1 MKHGSTPNKAVSNF
15 IYGRIPVK
23 SSLETNKV
31 KKIFLQ
37 KGFSDESLLRLAKTK
52 NVKIDFVEQSLL
64 SSMTKNGNHQGVVAE
79 VEEFKYSS
87 LDEIISS
94 CKDKKQPLILILDE
108 IEDPHNLGAII
119 RSCDAFGVDGIV
131 LKNRN
136 QVQINMTVV
145 KVSTGAIDHVKI
157 CQVSNVSN
165 AIRVLKDSGFWI
177 FSSDGSAKTD
187 YDSVKYDRPTALV
200 VGSEGNGISRLV
212 LENSD
217 FIIKIPM
224 LGHVNSL
231 NVSVATGILLSN
243 IRSSNK

>member
-1 MKHGSTPNKAVSNF
+1 MKHWNDSSKSYANL

-23 SSLETNKV
+23 SSIESNKV
-31 KKIFLQ
+31 VKLMVQ
-37 KGFSDESLLRLAKTK
+37 KNFSDESLLKLARDK
-52 NVKIDFVEQSLL
+52 NIPLEFVDQSLL
-64 SSMTKNGNHQGVVAE
+64 ASLSKNGNHQGVIAE
-79 VEEFKYSS
+79 VKPFQYSS
-87 LDEIISS
+87 LEEIVKSS
-94 CKDKKQPLILILDE
+94 LKKPQPLILILDE

-165 AIRVLKDSGFWI
+165 AIRVLKENGFWI
-177 FSSDGSAKTD
+177 YSSDGLAKTN
-187 YDSVKYDRPTALV
+187 YDDLKYTGPTALI
-200 VGSEGNGISRLV
+200 VGSEGSGISRLV

-217 FIIKIPM
+217 FVIKIPM
-224 LGHVNSL
+224 LGSVNSL

-243 IRSSNK
+243 IRSSSK

>member
-1 MKHGSTPNKAVSNF
+1 MKNQTMSTKSKGNL

-23 SSLETNKV
+23 SSIEANKV
-31 KKIFLQ
+31 KKILVQ
-37 KGFSDESLLRLAKTK
+37 KGFSDESLLKLARSK
-52 NVKIDFVEQSLL
+52 NVCVEFVDQSVLTSL
-64 SSMTKNGNHQGVVAE
+64 SNNGNHQGVIAE
-79 VEEFKYSS
+79 VEEYKYST
-87 LDEIISS
+87 LDEILRQ

-119 RSCDAFGVDGIV
+119 RSCDAFGVDGVI

-165 AIRVLKDSGFWI
+165 AIRVLKDAGFWVYA
-177 FSSDGSAKTD
+177 SDGSAKDD
-187 YDSVKYDRPTALV
+187 YDKVKYDGPTALI

-217 FIIKIPM
+217 FVIKIPM

-243 IRSSNK
+243 IRSSSK

>member
-1 MKHGSTPNKAVSNF
+1 MKYGTASPKSNANL
-15 IYGRIPVK
+15 IYGRIPVR
-23 SSLETNKV
+23 SSIEAKKANKLLV
-31 KKIFLQ
+31 Q
-37 KGFSDESLLRLAKTK
+37 KGFQDESLLKLARD
-52 NVKIDFVEQSLL
+52 NNLPIEFVEQSVLASL
-64 SSMTKNGNHQGVVAE
+64 SRNGNHQGVIALVQDYQYAT
-79 VEEFKYSS
+79 
-87 LDEIISS
+87 LDEIING
-94 CKDKKQPLILILDE
+94 CQGKKQPLILILDE

-119 RSCDAFGVDGIV
+119 RSCDAFGVDGII

-165 AIRVLKDSGFWI
+165 AIRVLKSNGFWI
-177 FSSDGSAKTD
+177 YASDGSAKLD
-187 YDSVKYDRPTALV
+187 YDKVKYDGPTALI

-217 FIIKIPM
+217 FVVKIPM

-243 IRSSNK
+243 IRSSSK

>member
-1 MKHGSTPNKAVSNF
+1 MKSAIES
-15 IYGRIPVK
+15 
-23 SSLETNKV
+23 NKV
-31 KKIFLQ
+31 KKLMVQ
-37 KGFSDESLLRLAKTK
+37 KGFSDESLLKLARDKGLS
-52 NVKIDFVEQSLL
+52 VEFVDQSVLASL
-64 SSMTKNGNHQGVVAE
+64 SRNGNHQGVIAQAE
-79 VEEFKYSS
+79 EYKYCS
-87 LDEIISS
+87 LDEILGG
-94 CKDKKQPLILILDE
+94 CKNKKQPLILILDE

-119 RSCDAFGVDGIV
+119 RSCDAFGVDGII

-165 AIRVLKDSGFWI
+165 AIRVLKESGFWI
-177 FSSDGSAKTD
+177 YASDGSAKTD
-187 YDSVKYDRPTALV
+187 FDSIKYDGPTALI

-231 NVSVATGILLSN
+231 NVSVASGILLSN
-243 IRSSNK
+243 IRSSLK

>member
-1 MKHGSTPNKAVSNF
+1 MKSA
-15 IYGRIPVK
+15 I
-23 SSLETNKV
+23 ETNKV
-31 KKIFLQ
+31 KKLLVQ
-37 KGFSDESLLRLAKTK
+37 KGFSDESLLKLARDKDLP
-52 NVKIDFVEQSLL
+52 IEFVDQSVLVSL
-64 SSMTKNGNHQGVVAE
+64 SRNGNHQGVIAQAE
-79 VEEFKYSS
+79 EYKYST
-87 LDEIISS
+87 LEEILKG
-94 CKDKKQPLILILDE
+94 CEGKKQPLILILDE

-119 RSCDAFGVDGIV
+119 RSCDAFGVDGII

-177 FSSDGSAKTD
+177 YASDGSAKTD
-187 YDSVKYDRPTALV
+187 FDSIKYDGPTALI

-224 LGHVNSL
+224 LGNVNSL

-243 IRSSNK
+243 IRSSLK

>member
-1 MKHGSTPNKAVSNF
+1 MKSAIES
-15 IYGRIPVK
+15 
-23 SSLETNKV
+23 NKV
-31 KKIFLQ
+31 KKIMVQ
-37 KGFSDESLLRLAKTK
+37 KGFSDESLLKLARDKGLS
-52 NVKIDFVEQSLL
+52 VEFVDQSVLASL
-64 SSMTKNGNHQGVVAE
+64 SRNGNHQGVIAQAE
-79 VEEFKYSS
+79 EYKYCS
-87 LDEIISS
+87 LDEILQG
-94 CKDKKQPLILILDE
+94 CKNKKQPLILILDE

-119 RSCDAFGVDGIV
+119 RSCDAFGVDGII

-165 AIRVLKDSGFWI
+165 AIRVFKESGFWI
-177 FSSDGSAKTD
+177 YASDGSAKTD
-187 YDSVKYDRPTALV
+187 FDSIKYDGPTVLI

-217 FIIKIPM
+217 FVIKIPM

-243 IRSSNK
+243 IRSSLK

>member
-1 MKHGSTPNKAVSNF
+1 M
-15 IYGRIPVK
+15 K
-23 SSLETNKV
+23 SSIESNKV
-31 KKIFLQ
+31 IKLMVQ
-37 KGFSDESLLRLAKTK
+37 KNFSDESLLKLARDK
-52 NVKIDFVEQSLL
+52 NIPLEFVDQSLL
-64 SSMTKNGNHQGVVAE
+64 ASLSKNGNHQGVIAE
-79 VEEFKYSS
+79 VKPFQYSS
-87 LDEIISS
+87 LEEIVKSS
-94 CKDKKQPLILILDE
+94 LKKPQPLILILDE

-165 AIRVLKDSGFWI
+165 AIRVLKENGFWI
-177 FSSDGSAKTD
+177 YSSDGSAKTN
-187 YDSVKYDRPTALV
+187 YDDLKYTGPTALI
-200 VGSEGNGISRLV
+200 VGSEGSGISRLV

-217 FIIKIPM
+217 FVIKIPM
-224 LGHVNSL
+224 LGSVNSL

-243 IRSSNK
+243 IRSSSK